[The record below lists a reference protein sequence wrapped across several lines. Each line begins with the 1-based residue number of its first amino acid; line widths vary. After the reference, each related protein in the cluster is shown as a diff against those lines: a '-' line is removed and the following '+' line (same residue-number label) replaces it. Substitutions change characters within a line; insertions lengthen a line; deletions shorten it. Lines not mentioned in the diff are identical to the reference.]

1 MFVGNSPS
9 GGGVNVCGLQ
19 KGPNIWY
26 MNVLVLKVMI
36 FEKFCMEDS
45 LELDIDW
52 DFAGLVKFGQKK
64 LFSDFWG
71 NSQKGYKWD
80 PKKLANWT

>member
-26 MNVLVLKVMI
+26 MNVLVLKIMI
-36 FEKFCMEDS
+36 FEKSCMEDS

-52 DFAGLVKFGQKK
+52 DFAGLVKFGQKIYFQIFEEILK
-64 LFSDFWG
+64 KVING
-71 NSQKGYKWD
+71 TQKS
-80 PKKLANWT
+80 

>member
-26 MNVLVLKVMI
+26 MNVLVLKIMI
-36 FEKFCMEDS
+36 FEKSCMEDS

-64 LFSDFWG
+64 FFFRFLRKFSKKVIKG
-71 NSQKGYKWD
+71 TQKS
-80 PKKLANWT
+80 